1 MVRLIPVYTRAGDG
15 TYVPR
20 KLLAAAILL
29 LALAP
34 SAHLAWMARD
44 MPHFGHLHD
53 DSIYWVSAKSLAE
66 GHGYRILSLPS
77 EPFQTKYPPLWPLML
92 AAIWS
97 IDPHFPENL
106 KIGMALSWL
115 MLPAFMAVAWQWF
128 YAAGF
133 SLPTR
138 VTMCAAIALS
148 PSVVFFSTNLLA
160 DLAFAALLVAAI
172 CVIPSAERRAWM
184 AVPAGFLGAAAH
196 LVRTAALPL
205 LIAGPLWLVL
215 RKRYRAAAIF
225 FLTMLPAVAGWS
237 LWVRAHLRGATD
249 IVSLYYTDYLGYRRL
264 CMGWRDLPVVMW
276 KNLDGLLHGTT
287 GFVMCGLRDSPP
299 GMFLSRLLAIGA
311 IVGVVRLARRHGMTP
326 YHWFAAGYTAILL
339 VWHFP
344 PDERFLLPVFPLL
357 LAGFATEGA
366 HIAAAMKKAW
376 SRGKANRVLAC
387 GLVAGLAAVA
397 GLGIALDA
405 DALFYEFPG
414 IIEQHRTVLA
424 SKRTAFQWITQNAPP
439 GAFYAYDDVV
449 FSLYTGRHAASLP
462 VLPMP
467 FYHEDRAGIL
477 QPYRAMPAFARE
489 QHLDY
494 LLFTATDFHRE
505 LPGPERAEARK
516 ILTQEPAFERLY
528 QSALCEVYRSKP
540 RLSLPFPEYQLK

>member
-1 MVRLIPVYTRAGDG
+1 MVRLIPVDTRTGDG
-15 TYVPR
+15 TDVPR

-34 SAHLAWMARD
+34 SANLAWVARE

-66 GHGYRILSLPS
+66 GRGYRILSLPS
-77 EPFQTKYPPLWPLML
+77 EPFQTKYPPLWPLVL
-92 AAIWS
+92 AAIWKM
-97 IDPHFPENL
+97 DPRFPENL
-106 KIGMALSWL
+106 RLGVVLGWL
-115 MLPAFMAVAWQWF
+115 MLPAFMAVAWRWF
-128 YAAGF
+128 QTAGF
-133 SLPTR
+133 GLRAR
-138 VTMCAAIALS
+138 VAMCALIVVS
-148 PSVVFFSTNLLA
+148 PSVVFFSTSLLS
-160 DLAFAALLVAAI
+160 DLAFSALLVAAI
-172 CVIPSAERRAWM
+172 C
-184 AVPAGFLGAAAH
+184 AVPGADKRTGMAFVAGLLGAAAY

-215 RKRYRAAAIF
+215 RRRYRAAAIF
-225 FLTMLPAVAGWS
+225 FFTMLPAVAAWS

-249 IVSLYYTDYLGYRRL
+249 IVSLYYIDYMGYRRF

-276 KNLDGLLHGTT
+276 KNLDGLFHGIS
-287 GFVMCGLRDSPP
+287 GFLMCGLSGYPP
-299 GMFLSRLLAIGA
+299 GMYLSRLLAIGA
-311 IVGVVRLARRHGMTP
+311 IVGVVRLARQRGITP

-366 HIAAAMKKAW
+366 HLAEALKKSW
-376 SRGKANRVLAC
+376 NRGNADRVLAC

-397 GLGIALDA
+397 GLGIALDG
-405 DALFYEFPG
+405 DALFVEFPG

-424 SKRTAFQWITQNAPP
+424 GKRLAFQWIAQNAPP

-449 FSLYTGRHAASLP
+449 FFLYTGRHAASLP

-477 QPYRAMPAFARE
+477 QPFRAMPAFARE

-505 LPGPERAEARK
+505 LPGPERTEARK
-516 ILTQEPAFERLY
+516 ILTQQPAFERLY
-528 QSALCEVYRSKP
+528 QSELCEVYRRKP
-540 RLSLPFPEYQLK
+540 GVSLPFP